1 MQVIDTICKTSSPQ
15 EAKWDLKEFVSVIVW
30 LREDLCRSD
39 AGLSAEKVQWPVA
52 STGLRYLNK
61 HTLLLHVLI
70 RHQQLNSARCFAQSS
85 VLFLYYQ
92 RNNDT
97 DIVHN
102 KIQNYVMIRST

>member
-1 MQVIDTICKTSSPQ
+1 MQVIDTIYKTSSPQ

-39 AGLSAEKVQWPVA
+39 AGLSAEKAQWPVA

-92 RNNDT
+92 RNNAT
-97 DIVHN
+97 DIVNN